1 MAKPATKQPAPPREH
16 PIWQQ
21 WAKTNPV
28 LGGMLQR
35 GDPLTRDVWL
45 RRNYVFD
52 DVPDPV
58 PPEIEDM
65 MPPPFR
71 QGFDD

>member
-1 MAKPATKQPAPPREH
+1 MAQQFPPREH
-16 PIWQQ
+16 PIWQE
-21 WAKTNPV
+21 WARTSPHV
-28 LGGMLQR
+28 RGMLKS
-35 GDPLTRDVWL
+35 GEPLTRERWL

-71 QGFDD
+71 KPYED

>member
-1 MAKPATKQPAPPREH
+1 MAQQFPPRDH

-21 WAKTNPV
+21 WARTSPHV
-28 LGGMLQR
+28 QDMLQS
-35 GDPLTRDVWL
+35 GEPLTRDMWL

-52 DVPDPV
+52 DVPDQV

-71 QGFDD
+71 KPYED

>member
-1 MAKPATKQPAPPREH
+1 MAQQFPPREH
-16 PIWQQ
+16 PNWQQ
-21 WAKTNPV
+21 WARTSPH
-28 LGGMLQR
+28 LRDMLQS
-35 GDPLTRDVWL
+35 GEPLTRDMWL

-52 DVPDPV
+52 DVPNPV

-71 QGFDD
+71 KPYED